1 MKQVIQNISN
11 GSTNVVEVP
20 CPKNKIGYLLIQST
34 NTLVSAGTERMLVD
48 FGRANI
54 INKARQQPDKVKLVL
69 DKVKSDGVLPT
80 INSIKTKLDQPIALG
95 YCNAGVVI
103 NSKVEGFLEGDRV
116 VSNGHHAE
124 IVRVA
129 KNLCAKIP
137 DEVDNES
144 AAFTVLASIGLQGV
158 RLLKPSIG
166 ESVVVF
172 GLGLIGLITI
182 QILKA
187 NGCRVL
193 GIDHDSSR
201 CKLANSFGIKTVNP
215 AKDEDP
221 INFAYSF
228 SRGRGVD
235 GVIIAVST
243 QSDDVIH
250 QAAEM
255 CRKRGRI
262 ILVGVTG
269 LSLRR
274 DDFYKKE
281 ISFQVS
287 ASYGPG
293 RYDKSYEEKG
303 NDFPVGFVRWTEQRN
318 FEAVLDMMA
327 DGSLNVK
334 PLITH
339 RYLIENAKDA
349 YELLNQSS
357 ALGILIDY
365 PQQDSN
371 GLLNSIAEL
380 SAYDINKK
388 YNSVDPIVGFIGAG
402 NYSSGTL
409 MPAFKSANAQ
419 LDILVTS
426 GGVSAVHFGNKLG
439 FRLAATDLN
448 ELWGNENINAIAI
461 VTRHN
466 LHVEQVILAI
476 KSGKN
481 VFVEKPLALTL
492 EDLNAV
498 DSAFCDANNNRTNAL
513 RLMVGFN
520 RRFAPHIIKMKS
532 LLESKREPKIVVM
545 TINAGEISSE
555 HWTQDIEVGGGRVIG
570 EGCHFIDLMQFLV
583 GHKIINHHAVM
594 IGGSPALDI
603 NDDKTSINLSFEDGS
618 FGTIHYFANGG
629 KVFPKE
635 RIEVFCGGAVL
646 QLNNF
651 KVLKGYGWPNFN
663 KMRLMNQ
670 DKGQKA
676 CVSAFLDSIR
686 QGEPSPIP
694 YDEVIAN
701 SRVSIEIANNLRSE
715 N

>member
-1 MKQVIQNISN
+1 MKQVIQNITN
-11 GSTNVVEVP
+11 GSTKVVEVP
-20 CPKNKIGYLLIQST
+20 CPKNEIGSLLIQSK
-34 NTLVSAGTERMLVD
+34 NSLVSSGTERMLVN

-54 INKARQQPDKVKLVL
+54 INKARQQPDKVKLAL
-69 DKVKSDGVLPT
+69 DKIQSDGLLPT
-80 INSIKTKLDQPIALG
+80 MASIKTKLDQPIALG
-95 YCNAGVVI
+95 YCNAGIVL

-116 VSNGHHAE
+116 VSNGQHAQ
-124 IVRVA
+124 IVRA
-129 KNLCAKIP
+129 PKNLCAKIP
-137 DEVDNES
+137 DEVDDES

-158 RLLKPSIG
+158 RLLKPTIG
-166 ESVVVF
+166 ETIAVF
-172 GLGLIGLITI
+172 GLGLIGLLTI

-193 GIDHDSSR
+193 GIDYDSSR
-201 CKLANSFGIKTVNP
+201 CKLANSFGIKTANLS
-215 AKDEDP
+215 KDENP
-221 INFAYSF
+221 IDISHSF

-235 GVIIAVST
+235 GVIVAVSA

-269 LSLRR
+269 LNLRR

-303 NDFPVGFVRWTEQRN
+303 HDYPIGFVRWTEQRN

-327 DGSLNVK
+327 DGSLDVK

-339 RYLIENAKDA
+339 RYLIDDAKDA
-349 YELLNQSS
+349 YELLNESS
-357 ALGILIDY
+357 ALGILLEY
-365 PQQDSN
+365 PAQDNLS
-371 GLLNSIAEL
+371 LLNPTVEL
-380 SAYDINKK
+380 KDSDINIK
-388 YNSVDPIVGFIGAG
+388 YNSSDPIVGFIGAG
-402 NYSSGTL
+402 NYASGTL
-409 MPAFKSANAQ
+409 IPAFKSANAQ
-419 LDILVTS
+419 LDTLITS
-426 GGVSAVHFGNKLG
+426 GGVSAVHHGNKLG
-439 FRLAATDLN
+439 FKLASTELN
-448 ELWGNENINAIAI
+448 ELWNNENINTIAIA
-461 VTRHN
+461 TRHN
-466 LHVEQVILAI
+466 LHADQVISAI

-492 EDLNAV
+492 EDLNLI
-498 DSAFCDANNNRTNAL
+498 DSAFCQINNNRKVAL

-520 RRFAPHIIKMKS
+520 RRFAPHIIKIKS
-532 LLESKREPKIVVM
+532 LLEAKSEPKIVVM
-545 TINAGEISSE
+545 TINAGSISSD
-555 HWTQDIEVGGGRVIG
+555 HWAQDIQIGGGRIVG
-570 EGCHFIDLMQFLV
+570 EGCHFIDLMQFLI
-583 GHKIINHHAVM
+583 GNPIKSHHAM
-594 IGGSPALDI
+594 MMGNSPAIDVK
-603 NDDKTSINLSFEDGS
+603 DDKASISLSFTDGS

-635 RIEVFCGGAVL
+635 RIEVFCGDAVL
-646 QLNNF
+646 QLDNF

-663 KMRLMNQ
+663 KMKLINQ

-676 CVSAFLDSIR
+676 CASAFLDSIR
-686 QGEPSPIP
+686 RGEPSPIP
-694 YDEVIAN
+694 YDEIMAN
-701 SRVSIEIANNLRSE
+701 SRVSIEVANYLRLD